1 MPKTKDKNKAAEH
14 LPEIEIF
21 KDYIRRKGLRFTP
34 EREIIVREIF
44 EIHDHFDVDELYLR
58 LRNKGKKLSKAS
70 IYRTLPLLI
79 DCGLIQEVY
88 HEDGHMHYEH
98 VYGHEPHAHVRCLEC
113 RKVEEFTDQR
123 IKEIEEHISK
133 EFGYRLT
140 GLRFE
145 LLGYCPDC
153 LKKQY
158 LS

>member
-1 MPKTKDKNKAAEH
+1 MPKREEKDQRPEH
-14 LPEIEIF
+14 LPEMEIF
-21 KDYIRRKGLRFTP
+21 RDYIRRKGLRFTP
-34 EREIIVREIF
+34 EREIIAREIF
-44 EIHDHFDVDELYLR
+44 EIDDHFDVDELYLR

-98 VYGHEPHAHVRCLEC
+98 VFGHDPHAHVRCLEC
-113 RKVEEFTDQR
+113 RRIEEFNDHR
-123 IKEIEEHISK
+123 IKEIEEHISQK
-133 EFGYRLT
+133 FGYRIT

-158 LS
+158 R

>member
-1 MPKTKDKNKAAEH
+1 MPKTNAKTKETEH

-21 KDYIRRKGLRFTP
+21 KEYIRRKGLRFTP

-113 RKVEEFTDQR
+113 RKVEEFTDHR
-123 IKEIEEHISK
+123 IKEIEEHITK

-158 LS
+158 RP